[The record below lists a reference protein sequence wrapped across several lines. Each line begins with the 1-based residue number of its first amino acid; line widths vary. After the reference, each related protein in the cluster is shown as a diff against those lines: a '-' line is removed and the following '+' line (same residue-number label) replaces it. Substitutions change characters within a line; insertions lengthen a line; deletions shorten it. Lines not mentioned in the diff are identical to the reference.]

1 MFCLFVKKCQ
11 LTAGNYKSASGLLQN
26 SGQLQNNTINGAV
39 SITINRVIST
49 SNHMF
54 KREIWD
60 KFTEF
65 TFFEFRNLPSKT
77 REISKFQKINEVNFP
92 QISRINM

>member
-1 MFCLFVKKCQ
+1 MIHLKNHPNQTCDYWLITPDQDTLCIDTNIF
-11 LTAGNYKSASGLLQN
+11 S
-26 SGQLQNNTINGAV
+26 SGQLQNNTVDEAM
-39 SITINRVIST
+39 SILITRVIST

-65 TFFEFRNLPSKT
+65 TF
-77 REISKFQKINEVNFP
+77 EILKFQFF
-92 QISRINM
+92 

>member
-1 MFCLFVKKCQ
+1 MSKFLK
-11 LTAGNYKSASGLLQN
+11 
-26 SGQLQNNTINGAV
+26 
-39 SITINRVIST
+39 ITRVIHLKNHPNQTCDYWLITPDQDTLCIDST

-65 TFFEFRNLPSKT
+65 TFLEF
-77 REISKFQKINEVNFP
+77 
-92 QISRINM
+92 